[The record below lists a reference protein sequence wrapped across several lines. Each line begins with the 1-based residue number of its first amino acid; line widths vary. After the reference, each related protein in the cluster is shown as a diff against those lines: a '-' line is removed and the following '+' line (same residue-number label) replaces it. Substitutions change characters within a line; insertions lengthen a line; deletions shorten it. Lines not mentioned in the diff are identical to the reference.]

1 MNTLSPWNSSATKGI
16 GRHLLRCTH
25 ESLISINCRNYHSTT
40 VTDYKKK
47 INKFQISQTAS
58 FPSQVHKTKG
68 ANIHHLNPKTC
79 VTWTWTQLY
88 ILTII
93 VVVTNKHIS
102 NSSAFSHCKVCVT
115 DGILSPRQKINKHQC
130 FCQWNSGRMR
140 TLSPPALPRSRMGQM
155 DSYPLSRMSLLFTMT
170 PALY

>member
-1 MNTLSPWNSSATKGI
+1 MKLYPPPFHLCPIYDYVNKWDFFYPPPSQI
-16 GRHLLRCTH
+16 GQCLILGNFFFLKA
-25 ESLISINCRNYHSTT
+25 SL
-40 VTDYKKK
+40 
-47 INKFQISQTAS
+47 SQTATFS
-58 FPSQVHKTKG
+58 SQVHNTKG

-79 VTWTWTQLY
+79 VSWTWTQLY

-115 DGILSPRQKINKHQC
+115 DGILSPIQKINKHQC

-140 TLSPPALPRSRMGQM
+140 TLSPPALPRSRMGQWI
-155 DSYPLSRMSLLFTMT
+155 DSYPLSRMSLLLTMT

>member
-1 MNTLSPWNSSATKGI
+1 MQLWTISKSESLWCKVDEA
-16 GRHLLRCTH
+16 H
-25 ESLISINCRNYHSTT
+25 ESLTSKNGRHYHSTT
-40 VTDYKKK
+40 VTEYKKK
-47 INKFQISQTAS
+47 IYKFQISQTTT
-58 FPSQVHKTKG
+58 FPSNVHKTKG
-68 ANIHHLNPKTC
+68 ANIHYWNPKTC

-102 NSSAFSHCKVCVT
+102 NSSAFSHCKVCIT
-115 DGILSPRQKINKHQC
+115 DGILSPIQKINKHQC

-140 TLSPPALPRSRMGQM
+140 TLSPPALPRSRMWQWM

>member
-1 MNTLSPWNSSATKGI
+1 MRSQNWGI
-16 GRHLLRCTH
+16 LGSH

-47 INKFQISQTAS
+47 INKFQISQTAT

-102 NSSAFSHCKVCVT
+102 NSSAFSHCKVCIT
-115 DGILSPRQKINKHQC
+115 DGILSPIRKINKHQC
-130 FCQWNSGRMR
+130 FSKWNSGRMR

-155 DSYPLSRMSLLFTMT
+155 DSYPCSPWLLLSTKTFVDIGIKIWK
-170 PALY
+170 Y